1 MSSIVCRQEQQRRG
15 QLERD
20 RPRSYK
26 EVPLRT
32 FPFPPHT
39 PIGKSDSSVLIR
51 VAGLALR
58 DPNHPIDGP
67 RSNRLRHLNQQPAR
81 SHDANGRSAVL
92 VPDNASH
99 DSTTF
104 CLHCMSLLWTLPGIH
119 VHIFLTKSMH
129 RQIAL
134 RITKWVIERTLRLHR
149 TSPPLDKRQQKRV

>member
-1 MSSIVCRQEQQRRG
+1 MRWGMSSIVCRQEQQRRG

-32 FPFPPHT
+32 FPFPLTVFPHT

-99 DSTTF
+99 DSTPSG
-104 CLHCMSLLWTLPGIH
+104 SLQCTPCHSYGLYPEYMCQSSSN
-119 VHIFLTKSMH
+119 IFYRPL
-129 RQIAL
+129 AL
-134 RITKWVIERTLRLHR
+134 RITTTTK
-149 TSPPLDKRQQKRV
+149 KR